1 MEKSEFIKDSV
12 KRILGMMVM
21 ILVFVVGILALYF
34 SLLLVGQQETLKTTE
49 DEYIVYLDEGEK
61 QETPSEK
68 DGSVVVVNDDSLRVQ
83 VVTPLTPTEG
93 VKGQ

>member
-1 MEKSEFIKDSV
+1 MS
-12 KRILGMMVM
+12 VM
-21 ILVFVVGILALYF
+21 ILVFVIGILALQF
-34 SLLLVGQQETLKTTE
+34 SSLLVGQQETLKTTE